1 MKEKILVVF
10 GSKSDNSVYHSI
22 IKMLKKEAVD
32 FDLHICSAHK
42 TPERV
47 DTVLKGDYKVII
59 SGAGLA
65 AHLPGVIASK
75 TIRPV
80 IGVPCKGA
88 FDGLD
93 AFLSIAQMPSGIPV
107 LGVGVEN
114 FEDAVNSAM
123 LIAKRDFKG
132 IALVY
137 EKQSPALEKCR
148 KILDELNVP
157 YVEGKTKQEDLVN
170 IEFVELGKEIVNDK
184 DKLTICCPVADKTN
198 SNDALKFLKQSS
210 KGLFV
215 GINRGDNAA
224 IAAIE
229 ILGLD
234 KKINHYRK
242 MLSDKIIEDDKEEE
256 KCCHET

>member
-1 MKEKILVVF
+1 MKNKVLVVF
-10 GSKSDNSVYHSI
+10 GSKSDSAVYHSI
-22 IKMLKKEAVD
+22 IKLLKKEAVD

-42 TPERV
+42 TPDKV
-47 DTVLKGDYKVII
+47 DSVLKGDYKVII
-59 SGAGLA
+59 AGAGLA

-75 TIRPV
+75 TIKPV
-80 IGVPCKGA
+80 IGVPCNGA

-93 AFLSIAQMPSGIPV
+93 AFLSIVQMPSGIPV
-107 LGVGVEN
+107 LSVGVEN
-114 FEDAVNSAM
+114 ARCAANSAI
-123 LIAKRDFKG
+123 LITKGDFKG

-137 EKQSPALEKCR
+137 EKQIPALEKCR
-148 KILDELNVP
+148 KILDELAVP
-157 YVEGKTKQEDLVN
+157 YVEGKTRQKELVN
-170 IEFVELGKEIVNDK
+170 IEFVELCKEIISEDE
-184 DKLTICCPVADKTN
+184 KLIVCCPVADKTN
-198 SNDALKFLKQSS
+198 SSDALKFLKQSE

-242 MLSDKIIEDDKEEE
+242 MLSDKIIEDDREEE
-256 KCCHET
+256 KCSHEI

>member
-1 MKEKILVVF
+1 MKENILVVF

-42 TPERV
+42 TPDRI
-47 DTVLKGDYKVII
+47 DSVLKGDYKVII
-59 SGAGLA
+59 AGAGLA

-93 AFLSIAQMPSGIPV
+93 AFLSIVQMPSGIPV

-114 FEDAVNSAM
+114 AENAANAAVI
-123 LIAKRDFKG
+123 IAKRDFKG

-137 EKQSPALEKCR
+137 EKQSTALEKCR
-148 KILDELNVP
+148 KILDELTVP
-157 YVEGKTKQEDLVN
+157 YVEGKTRQKELVN
-170 IEFVELGKEIVNDK
+170 IEFVELGKEIVSENE
-184 DKLTICCPVADKTN
+184 KLIIYCSVAEKT
-198 SNDALKFLKQSS
+198 SSSDALKFLKQSE

-242 MLSDKIIEDDKEEE
+242 MLSDKIIEDDREEE
-256 KCCHET
+256 KCSHEI